1 MIDKNFI
8 NNAIIIRNEFI
19 SLIKS
24 LEKYETEAKNL
35 SVFYNKIANEMS
47 AYKESLDQINDVQK
61 IQKYL
66 LGKMNEL
73 EVESQKLS
81 SKITPINDRIE
92 KLRKEE
98 EILYNKIK
106 EKYPKLSDDEIK
118 KELSK
123 HIKE

>member
-35 SVFYNKIANEMS
+35 SMFYNKIANEMS

>member
-106 EKYPKLSDDEIK
+106 GKYPKLSDDEIK

>member
-35 SVFYNKIANEMS
+35 SMFYNKIANEMS

-61 IQKYL
+61 IQK
-66 LGKMNEL
+66 
-73 EVESQKLS
+73 
-81 SKITPINDRIE
+81 
-92 KLRKEE
+92 
-98 EILYNKIK
+98 
-106 EKYPKLSDDEIK
+106 
-118 KELSK
+118 
-123 HIKE
+123 